1 MWWKL
6 TALSIVTI
14 GLIFAI
20 IPIKTHAVLY
30 DPTRDPPPQPP
41 SFWNLVNGMYFA
53 PGTIAVAVA
62 LIALWGFIAWK
73 IVKGVW

>member
-6 TALSIVTI
+6 TALGIVTI

-30 DPTRDPPPQPP
+30 DPARDPPPRSP
-41 SFWNLVNGMYFA
+41 SFWNMLGGMYLT
-53 PGTIAVAVA
+53 PGTILAAIVIL
-62 LIALWGFIAWK
+62 LIAGFVASKIIKGAW
-73 IVKGVW
+73 